1 MFFPQ
6 SGWKHVQTISFFQF
20 HFQLQF
26 QTKTKKI
33 LINQFLFSTYQ
44 KKKKILFSSLWA
56 IPQSPSNL
64 SKPLSLP
71 LDLTPLARVMT
82 TLSFPMTRPFS
93 SRCHSLTPRLNHGF
107 TWCEPRP
114 SRSDATIWGS
124 GDSSSKFDGFEFN
137 QWWWVFFLLIFDFL
151 YI

>member
-6 SGWKHVQTISFFQF
+6 SGQKHVQTISFFQF

-44 KKKKILFSSLWA
+44 KKKKKFSSPLSELFHN
-56 IPQSPSNL
+56 PYL

-71 LDLTPLARVMT
+71 FDLTLSARVMT
-82 TLSFPMTRPFS
+82 TLSFSMTRPFS
-93 SRCHSLTPRLNHGF
+93 SRRCSLTPKLDHGF
-107 TWCEPRP
+107 ARCELRP
-114 SRSDATIWGS
+114 SQSEATVWGS
-124 GDSSSKFDGFEFN
+124 DDSSNKFDGFEFN
-137 QWWWVFFLLIFDFL
+137 QWWWVVFLLISDFL
-151 YI
+151 FI